1 MVQPLLSAALIVRD
15 EASMLGPCLE
25 SIERLVDEIVV
36 VDTGSVDETPAIAA
50 RFGARVVH
58 HPWHDDFAEARN
70 VSLDASKGQWI
81 LYIDADERVVSGDRA
96 YVETLL
102 TDSSEVAFRL
112 LLKPTL
118 GSTPYREYRLWRH
131 DERIRFEGVIHEKVV
146 PAIHRLADDEGRGI
160 GLADI
165 VLQHVGYEGDQTHK
179 HLRNLP
185 LLRRQLAAEPENLFV
200 RHHLARVLE
209 GLGRTDEADRVLER
223 AVAIARADSFEDPLG
238 VLVLADLIRRRRQ
251 ELSDVTSLLTEALS
265 AYPTNCVLLFHEGED
280 LMAKGDYEQA
290 IDRFDRLLR
299 VDPSSLPVDGP
310 AYEERL
316 LGEVALERRA
326 LALFRSGRYAE
337 AAESYGAAAALV
349 PSNPAYQV
357 KWQLAQARAQ
367 RVGVRSTRT
376 KGGS

>member
-1 MVQPLLSAALIVRD
+1 MRPLLSAALIVRD

-36 VDTGSVDETPAIAA
+36 VDTGSLDDTPAIAA
-50 RFGARVVH
+50 RFGARVIH
-58 HPWHDDFAEARN
+58 HPWQNDFAEARN
-70 VSLDASKGQWI
+70 VSLDASTGRWI

-102 TDSSEVAFRL
+102 TDASDAAFRL

-118 GSTPYREYRLWRH
+118 DSTPYREYRLWRH
-131 DERIRFEGVIHEKVV
+131 DDRIRFEGVIHENVV
-146 PAIHRLADDEGRGI
+146 PAIHRVADDEGRDI

-165 VLQHVGYEGDQTHK
+165 VLQHVGYEGDQTRK

-185 LLRRQLAAEPENLFV
+185 LLRRQLAADPDNLFV

-209 GLGRTDEADRVLER
+209 ALGETDEADRVLEQ

-251 ELSDVTSLLTEALS
+251 EGADVTSLLAEALS

-290 IDRFDRLLR
+290 IDRFDRLVR

-337 AAESYGAAAALV
+337 AAESYGEVAALV

-376 KGGS
+376 QGGR

>member
-15 EASMLGPCLE
+15 EASMLAPCLE
-25 SIERLVDEIVV
+25 SIEPLVDEIVV

-50 RFGARVVH
+50 RFGARVIH
-58 HPWHDDFAEARN
+58 HPWHHDFAEARN
-70 VSLDASKGQWI
+70 VSLDASTGQWI

-102 TDSSEVAFRL
+102 TDSPDVAFRL

-118 GSTPYREYRLWRH
+118 ESTAYREYRLWRH
-131 DERIRFEGVIHEKVV
+131 DDRIRFEGVIHEKVV
-146 PAIHRLADDEGRGI
+146 PAIHRVADDEGRGI

-185 LLRRQLAAEPENLFV
+185 LLRRQLAAEPGNLFV

-209 GLGRTDEADRVLER
+209 ALGETDEADRVLER
-223 AVAIARADSFEDPLG
+223 AVALARADSFGDPLG
-238 VLVLADLIRRRRQ
+238 ALVLADLIRRRRD
-251 ELSDVTSLLTEALS
+251 ERTDVTSLLAEARS

-290 IDRFDRLLR
+290 ADRFDQLLR
-299 VDPSSLPVDGP
+299 VDLSSLPVDGP

-316 LGEVALERRA
+316 LGDIALERRA

-337 AAESYGAAAALV
+337 AAESYAEAAALV
-349 PSNPAYQV
+349 PSNPAYRV

-367 RVGVRSTRT
+367 RGGVPSTST
-376 KGGS
+376 